1 MAINTIPPSANA
13 PHLMD
18 LVPNE
23 GHRRWIAAMARQLPF
38 LADMIPADLLIYV
51 PTPEQRLVVV
61 AEAKPTVR
69 ESFYA
74 RSLLGQV
81 VEPDS
86 APPLFAALRSGA
98 ITEGAT
104 GKVINGQPMG
114 QVIYPMGNG
123 KEVCAL
129 LVVERNL
136 YDQVKH
142 TEEKRELYRTA
153 ISRTVQTLLSKSR
166 TSELTL
172 PSIQPG
178 DALLLLNQG
187 GQIVHASHSAANL
200 ARRMGLPEL
209 LEGLSWADTFL
220 ANREKRLV
228 ASNAIYEETEL
239 LTPQM
244 AVSVRTLPLEPADE
258 QVASILVLRDI
269 SEIKEKDREL
279 AIKET
284 IIREVHHRVKNNL
297 QTVAALLRLQ
307 QRRSRNTEVKSILSD
322 CIDRISSIALVHE
335 YLSHEDVEMVDI
347 KELAYNL
354 LSASLQSM
362 IPPEKQ
368 IDARVM
374 APSSSVTLSSAKAT
388 SVALIIN
395 ELLQNTF
402 KHAFTGRTQGRVE
415 LTVTLAEPDVLH
427 IVLHDDGIG
436 LPADFDPQKD
446 ANLGWEIIYTLAQQD
461 LRGDIAIESSSQ
473 GTTVTV
479 SIPVSERG

>member
-1 MAINTIPPSANA
+1 MAINTVPPAANA
-13 PHLMD
+13 PHLVD

-23 GHRRWIAAMARQLPF
+23 GHRRWIAAMGRQLPF

-51 PTPEQRLVVV
+51 PTTEQRLVVV

-69 ESFYA
+69 ESFYT

-81 VEPDS
+81 VES
-86 APPLFAALRSGA
+86 EAAPPLFAALRSGE

-104 GKVINGQPMG
+104 GKVINGQPMS
-114 QVIYPMGNG
+114 QVIYPMRAG
-123 KEVCAL
+123 KEICAI

-142 TEEKRELYRTA
+142 SEEKRELYRTA
-153 ISRTVQTLLSKSR
+153 ISRTVQTLLAKSR
-166 TSELTL
+166 ASELTL
-172 PSIQPG
+172 PAIQPG
-178 DALLLLNQG
+178 DALLLLNQT
-187 GQIVHASHSAANL
+187 GQIVHSSHSAGNL

-209 LEGLSWADTFL
+209 LEGLSWEETFL
-220 ANREKRLV
+220 ANREKRV
-228 ASNAIYEETEL
+228 VTTSAIYEETEL
-239 LTPQM
+239 LTPRM

-258 QVASILVLRDI
+258 KVASILLLRDI

-374 APSSSVTLSSAKAT
+374 APSSSVTLTSAKAT

-402 KHAFTGRTQGRVE
+402 KHAFTGRSQGRVE
-415 LTVTLAEPDVLH
+415 LTVTLAEADMLH

-461 LRGDIAIESSSQ
+461 LRGDITIESSAQ